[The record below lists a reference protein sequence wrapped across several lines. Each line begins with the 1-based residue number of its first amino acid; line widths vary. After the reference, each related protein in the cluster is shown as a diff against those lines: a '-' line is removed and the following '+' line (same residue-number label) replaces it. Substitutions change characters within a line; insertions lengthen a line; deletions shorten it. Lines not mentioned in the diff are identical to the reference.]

1 MKIEQIY
8 TSCLAQGAYYIES
21 NGEVAIIDPL
31 RETQQYVDKAKAN
44 NAVIKFVFET
54 HIHAD
59 FVSGHLDLAKKTG
72 ATIVYGPNAN
82 TVFDCYN
89 ASDNEE
95 FKIGNITLKALH
107 TPGHTL
113 ESVTYLLID
122 KNGKNHAIFTGDTL
136 FLGDVG
142 RPDLA
147 IKSDLTERDLAGM
160 LFKSLRTK
168 IMPLDDS
175 VVVYPAH
182 GAGSACGKNL
192 SKETVGTVGNQKK
205 TNYALR
211 ANMTKDEFVKEVLNG
226 IGKAPQYFS
235 KNAKLNQSGYSELEE
250 VLKKGNIPLSVSE
263 FESNAV
269 KENILVLDVRTQKD
283 FIDSHIPGSLF
294 IGLNGKFAPWVGAL
308 ISDIKQPI
316 LLIVPEGKSEEA
328 VTRLA
333 RVGYDYALG
342 YLEGG
347 MEAWIAAGKI
357 SDKLTSISSLEFE
370 QRTKKQTLSVLDV
383 RKKGEYDTM
392 HLKLDGLQHL
402 PLDQIN
408 HRLDQI
414 DTQKTYYIHCA
425 GGYRSVIAASI
436 LKANRFHNVIDI
448 AGGFATI
455 KKTELSLSESICP
468 STL

>member
-31 RETQQYVDKAKAN
+31 RETQQYVDKARAN

-89 ASDNEE
+89 ATDNEE

-122 KNGKNHAIFTGDTL
+122 ENGKNHAIFTGDTL

-147 IKSDLTERDLAGM
+147 IKSGLTEKDLACM

-168 IMPLDDS
+168 IMTLEDA
-175 VVVYPAH
+175 VIVYPAH

-192 SKETVGTVGNQKK
+192 SKETVGTVGGQKN

-211 ANMTKDEFVKEVLNG
+211 ANMTKDEFVKEVLDG

-235 KNAKLNQSGYSELEE
+235 KNAKLNQSGYSELDEILE
-250 VLKKGNIPLSVSE
+250 KSNTPLSVSE
-263 FESNAV
+263 FESLTADTNT
-269 KENILVLDVRTQKD
+269 LVLDVRTQKD
-283 FIDSHIPGSLF
+283 FIESHIPGSLF
-294 IGLNGKFAPWVGAL
+294 IGLNGEFAPWVGAL
-308 ISDIKQPI
+308 ISNIKHPMA
-316 LLIVPEGKSEEA
+316 LVVPEGKSEEA
-328 VTRLA
+328 ITRLA
-333 RVGYDYALG
+333 RVGYDSAIG
-342 YLEGG
+342 YLKGG
-347 MEAWIAAGKI
+347 MEAWIAAGKT
-357 SDKLTSISSLEFE
+357 SDQLTSISSSEFE
-370 QRTKKQTLSVLDV
+370 QRTKKEVLSVLDV
-383 RKKGEYDTM
+383 RKEGEYDAM

-402 PLDQIN
+402 SLDQIN

-414 DTQKTYYIHCA
+414 DTKKTYYIHCA

-436 LKANRFHNVIDI
+436 LKANGFHNVIDI
-448 AGGFATI
+448 AGGFAAI
-455 KKTELSLSESICP
+455 KKTDLSLSKSICP